1 MRRPEIA
8 AHLWEA
14 AESARPIREY
24 VAGQTL
30 DDFRSDV
37 GLRDRVERR
46 FIRVGEAL
54 SQAAKL
60 DPNLDEVLPELPRI
74 VAFRNVL
81 IHGYATINDEVVWQV
96 ANDQLDSMIS
106 QLDQRLAADGTHE
119 GLESEQ

>member
-14 AESARPIREY
+14 AESARLIRDY

-30 DDFRSDV
+30 ADYRSDV

-106 QLDQRLAADGTHE
+106 QLDQRLAADGSHE

>member
-1 MRRPEIA
+1 MQQPDVV

-14 AESARPIREY
+14 VESAKLIREY
-24 VAGQTL
+24 VTGHTE
-30 DDFRSDV
+30 DDYRDDV

-54 SQAAKL
+54 SQASKL
-60 DPNLDEVLPELPRI
+60 DPGLVEVLPELPRI

-96 ANDQLDSMIS
+96 AHDQLGDMIATLDS
-106 QLDQRLAADGTHE
+106 RLSDIAPPDVGGE
-119 GLESEQ
+119 RP